1 MPSRLETKAIRD
13 ARLTSTEVGVDVAV
27 GRGREVGVTMG
38 VDANVVVGRYVSVGE
53 TVTTVMGV
61 NIGGDSMQAVS
72 HSVANTKEDNR

>member
-1 MPSRLETKAIRD
+1 
-13 ARLTSTEVGVDVAV
+13 
-27 GRGREVGVTMG
+27 MG

-72 HSVANTKEDNR
+72 HNVANTKEDNR